1 MHAKKAL
8 QRSLCNLYGGTVPDD
23 PTADA
28 TDPGV
33 IRLDPRTLRGLAH
46 PLRIRLLAALR
57 EYGPATASGL
67 AARLGE
73 SSGATSY
80 HLRQLAAYGF
90 VEEEP
95 DRGTAR
101 ERWWRAAHRGTH
113 FDAGGFLGHAD
124 PEVRAAIG
132 LFGREVAAHHAAE
145 LETWLATVGDWP
157 AEWRRSFDLS
167 DFALRLTPAGAR
179 ALRDELHAVLERYRT
194 SEGQHPSD
202 REDTGDAVPVRVH
215 LHTFP
220 RTAD

>member
-1 MHAKKAL
+1 M
-8 QRSLCNLYGGTVPDD
+8 PDE
-23 PTADA
+23 PAA
-28 TDPGV
+28 GAPDPGV
-33 IRLDPRTLRGLAH
+33 ISLDPRTLRGLAH

-67 AARLGE
+67 AGRLGE

-90 VEEEP
+90 VEEDP
-95 DRGTAR
+95 GRGTAR
-101 ERWWRAAHRGTH
+101 ERWWKAAHSGTR
-113 FDAGGFLGHAD
+113 FNAAGFLAHAD

-132 LFGREVAAHHAAE
+132 LLGREVAATHAAE

-157 AEWRRSFDLS
+157 EEWRRSFDLS

-179 ALRDELHAVLERYRT
+179 ALREELHAVVERYRT
-194 SEGQHPSD
+194 RQDAEPETAG
-202 REDTGDAVPVRVH
+202 DTAEAGETAHVRVH

-220 RTAD
+220 RAAD